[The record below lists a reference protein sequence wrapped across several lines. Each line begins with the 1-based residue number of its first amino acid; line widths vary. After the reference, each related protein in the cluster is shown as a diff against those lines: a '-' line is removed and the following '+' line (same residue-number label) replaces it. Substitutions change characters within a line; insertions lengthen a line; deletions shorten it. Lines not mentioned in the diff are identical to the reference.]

1 LSRNTFFYKLRLLF
15 YFVLGSES
23 QEDSQE
29 SLNKDDQDIGIDSEN
44 ENEYDKEFI
53 NDSSQ
58 DFPKSDKK

>member
-1 LSRNTFFYKLRLLF
+1 MSRNTFFYKLRLLF